1 MLRFPQRG
9 LGCQET
15 RMSALPGKFVWFEHL
30 SADIP
35 KARKFYDA
43 LFGWHTE
50 SMPMGG
56 QRYSMILNGDG
67 TTSEG
72 IGGYRSVAA
81 SARPAWLGYIS
92 VDDVDARYAAAL
104 AAGASGVSPPADH
117 HDIGRGATITDPTG
131 ATVSL
136 WKSAQ
141 GDRPDPA
148 KAPLGSWCWNE
159 LWTSDDVRA
168 LAFYEQVFGYDHDN
182 MDIGSA
188 GAYTLL
194 KTDDVSRAGLMHSV
208 RADAPSMWLPYVA
221 VADCDA
227 TAGRAQALGGKLL
240 MAPSDIPNIGRYAIV
255 EDPLGAAIAF
265 IRLAE

>member
-1 MLRFPQRG
+1 
-9 LGCQET
+9 
-15 RMSALPGKFVWFEHL
+15 MSALPGKFVWFEHL

-50 SMPMGG
+50 SMPMGT

-72 IGGYRSVAA
+72 IGGYRSVAPTERA
-81 SARPAWLGYIS
+81 AWLGYIS

-104 AAGASGVSPPADH
+104 AAGATGVAAPADVGTF
-117 HDIGRGATITDPTG
+117 GRSATITDPTG
-131 ATVSL
+131 AAVCL

-148 KAPLGSWCWNE
+148 KAPLGAWCWNE
-159 LWTSDDVRA
+159 LWTTDDAQA
-168 LAFYEQVFGYDHDN
+168 LAFYEKVFGYDHDT
-182 MDIGSA
+182 MDMGPE
-188 GAYTLL
+188 GTYYLL
-194 KTDDVSRAGLMHSV
+194 KIGEVSRGGLMHSV
-208 RADAPSMWLPYVA
+208 RPDAPSMWLPYVA

-227 TAGRAQALGGKLL
+227 TASRAQALGGRVL
-240 MAPSDIPNIGRYAIV
+240 MQPSDIPNIGRYAIA

-265 IRLAE
+265 IKLAG

>member
-1 MLRFPQRG
+1 
-9 LGCQET
+9 
-15 RMSALPGKFVWFEHL
+15 MSYLPGKFVWFEHS

-72 IGGYRSVAA
+72 IGGYRNGAA
-81 SARPAWLGYIS
+81 SERPAWMSYIS
-92 VDDVDARYAAAL
+92 VDDVDGRYAAAL
-104 AAGASGVSPPADH
+104 AAGASGVSAPADYGPF
-117 HDIGRGATITDPTG
+117 GRGATIADPAG
-131 ATVSL
+131 ALVSL
-136 WKSAQ
+136 WKSAE

-148 KAPLGSWCWNE
+148 KTPLGSWCWNE
-159 LWTSDDVRA
+159 LWTSDDARA
-168 LAFYEQVFGYDHDN
+168 LAFYKSVFGYTHDS
-182 MDIGSA
+182 MDMGPE
-188 GAYTLL
+188 GTYYML
-194 KTDDVSRAGLMHSV
+194 KTGEIARGGLMHSV
-208 RADAPSMWLPYVA
+208 RPDAPSMWLPYVA

-227 TAGRAQALGGKLL
+227 TSTRAKALGGRVL
-240 MAPSDIPNIGRYAIV
+240 MEPSDIPNIGRFAIA

-265 IRLAE
+265 IKLAADGA

>member
-1 MLRFPQRG
+1 
-9 LGCQET
+9 
-15 RMSALPGKFVWFEHL
+15 MSALPGKFVWFEHL

-72 IGGYRSVAA
+72 IGGYRSVDA
-81 SARPAWLGYIS
+81 SARSAWLGYIS

-104 AAGASGVSPPADH
+104 AGGASGVAPPADH
-117 HDIGRGATITDPTG
+117 HGIGRAAAISDPTG
-131 ATVSL
+131 AAVSL
-136 WKSAQ
+136 WKGTQ
-141 GDRPDPA
+141 DDRPDPA
-148 KAPLGSWCWNE
+148 KPPLGAWCWNE
-159 LWTSDDVRA
+159 LWTSDDARA
-168 LAFYEQVFGYDHDN
+168 LAFYEQVFGYGHDT
-182 MDIGSA
+182 MDMGTEGS
-188 GAYTLL
+188 YTVL
-194 KTDDVSRAGLMHSV
+194 KMGDVSRAGLMHSV
-208 RADAPSMWLPYVA
+208 RPDAPSMWLPYVA

-227 TAGRAQALGGKLL
+227 SAGRTEALGGKVLQG
-240 MAPSDIPNIGRYAIV
+240 PSEIPDIGRYAIV

-265 IRLAE
+265 IRLVG

>member
-1 MLRFPQRG
+1 MI
-9 LGCQET
+9 
-15 RMSALPGKFVWFEHL
+15 ALPGKFVWFEHL

-50 SMPMGG
+50 SMPMNG

-81 SARPAWLGYIS
+81 QARPAWLAYIS
-92 VDDVDARYAAAL
+92 VDDVDARFAAAL
-104 AAGASGVSPPADH
+104 AGGASTVSAPADH
-117 HDIGRGATITDPTG
+117 HDAGRGATIADPTG
-131 ATVSL
+131 AAVGL
-136 WKSAQ
+136 WRSAQ

-148 KAPLGSWCWNE
+148 KAPLGAWCWNE
-159 LWTSDDVRA
+159 LWTSDDKRA
-168 LAFYEQVFGYDHDN
+168 LAFYTQVFGYDHDA
-182 MDIGSA
+182 MEMGS
-188 GAYTLL
+188 GGTYHLL
-194 KTDDVSRAGLMHSV
+194 KTAGIARAGLMHSV

-227 TAGRAQALGGKLL
+227 TASRAQALGGKLL
-240 MAPSDIPNIGRYAIV
+240 MGPSDIPDIGRYAIA
-255 EDPLGAAIAF
+255 EDPLGAAVAF
-265 IRLAE
+265 IRLAD